1 MTHPEGGPSRFAVL
15 VPAEARYEVLV
26 APGLLGEVGRLH
38 VAQFRQAR
46 LHSAGEGRPF
56 VLTDSRVGALHG
68 ANLRASFA
76 EAGERPEFLTVP
88 EGETSKQ
95 LAAFGRLIGELDRL
109 GADRRAVLYCFGGG
123 MVSDLGGFVASA
135 YMRGIRYVNVA
146 TSLIGQLDAAVGGKV
161 AVNTAAAK
169 NLVGAFHHPSLVVS
183 DPALLATLSPR
194 DFRSGIAE
202 AIKVAILASPALFT
216 FLKERCDAL
225 VARDPA
231 ATATLV
237 HEAARLKMEL
247 VGADPY
253 ERDLRR
259 PLNFGHTVGHALE
272 SAFAYRGL
280 RHGEAVAVGM
290 AIATELARRR
300 RLLAAGDAAEILA
313 LLRRYGLVGL
323 VDDFPAERVAEH
335 FRTIRQIRGGRLHFV
350 LPVGLGRVDFTDD
363 VAPGE
368 LREAFLA
375 VREATETGTASH
387 VAHAP

>member
-1 MTHPEGGPSRFAVL
+1 MTHPEGGSSRFAVL
-15 VPAEARYEVLV
+15 VPTEARYEVHV

-38 VAQFRQAR
+38 VGQFRRSQ

-56 VLTDSRVGALHG
+56 VLTDARVGALHG
-68 ANLRASFA
+68 ATLRASFA
-76 EAGERPEFLTVP
+76 AAGERPEFLTVP

-95 LAAFGRLIGELDRL
+95 LASFERLIGELDRL

-169 NLVGAFHHPSLVVS
+169 NLVGAFHHPSLVVC

-202 AIKVAILASPALFT
+202 AIKVAIIASPALFT
-216 FLKERCDAL
+216 FLKERRDAL

-231 ATATLV
+231 TSATLV
-237 HEAARLKMEL
+237 LEAARLKMEL

-253 ERDLRR
+253 ESDLRR

-300 RLLAAGDAAEILA
+300 RLLAAADAAEILT
-313 LLRRYGLVGL
+313 LLRRYDLVGL
-323 VDDFPAERVAEH
+323 VDDFPAERVADH

-350 LPVGLGRVDFTDD
+350 LPVALGRVDFTDD
-363 VAPGE
+363 VAPDE

-375 VREATETGTASH
+375 VREATELGTASH
-387 VAHAP
+387 AANAS